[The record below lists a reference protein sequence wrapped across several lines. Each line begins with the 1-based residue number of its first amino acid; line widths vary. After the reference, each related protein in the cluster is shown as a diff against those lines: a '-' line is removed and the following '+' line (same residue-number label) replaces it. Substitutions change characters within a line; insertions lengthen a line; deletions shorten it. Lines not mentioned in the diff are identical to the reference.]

1 MYFKQFSWRPKLN
14 DFSVESIGEVEANW
28 LERVFEEVEVFEV
41 VKAMIVIRPRLLIV
55 KTGCC
60 GIFPSLLTCDIR
72 GYYEGLP

>member
-41 VKAMIVIRPRLLIV
+41 VKAMN
-55 KTGCC
+55 
-60 GIFPSLLTCDIR
+60 SD
-72 GYYEGLP
+72 